1 MVASETG
8 AIIRALT
15 ASGETSAVSGGGD
28 RDGLDHEQ
36 PEIRQIAA
44 NRPTERIQGDAPTG
58 VDLERISPLRLPSGR
73 PRIPESTGY
82 SAHSPAP
89 IKTAPLELSAKS
101 TEPVKSKNVRRPVRW
116 FARDLYHPMRTKTGH
131 D

>member
-1 MVASETG
+1 VNA
-8 AIIRALT
+8 
-15 ASGETSAVSGGGD
+15 GGD

-36 PEIRQIAA
+36 PETRQTAA
-44 NRPTERIQGDAPTG
+44 SFRGDHSQRDAPTG

-101 TEPVKSKNVRRPVRW
+101 TQPIKLKNVCRTERW
-116 FARDLYHPMRTKTGH
+116 FARDISHSLLRKTGH